1 MINMDPELET
11 SNLKQTI
18 LKRIEDEQVCPRSAW
33 FFSGRECVV
42 WTLWVLT
49 VLLGA
54 VAVAV
59 TLSVAIY
66 RQHSLFEI
74 THGGPFWFVL
84 EVLPYLW
91 MIIFIAMAIFAVFNL
106 RHTKNGYRYPLWQ
119 ILGSSLLMSMVG
131 GAGLHLLG
139 VGLMLDEQLGNRVE
153 MYKSQIK
160 MEQKMW
166 QAPEAG
172 RLVGTIILASSTEIQ
187 SGKLSFRD
195 ITGFTW
201 EIDESELKPVEVDLL
216 KSGNQIRLLGQVM
229 PDSPRVFHVCGVL
242 PWVYEKRYS
251 ANELQLFKTN
261 MRKRMEEFE
270 VVMNGPDLTLAST
283 TSSMC
288 AGTVFVRQMKQSG
301 ENRY

>member
-1 MINMDPELET
+1 MINMEPESGT

-18 LKRIEDEQVCPRSAW
+18 LKRIETEHVCPRSAW
-33 FFSGRECVV
+33 FFSGRECMV
-42 WTLWVLT
+42 WTLWLLT

-54 VAVAV
+54 TAVAV
-59 TLSVAIY
+59 TLSVAVY

-91 MIIFIAMAIFAVFNL
+91 MTIFSAMAIIAVFNL
-106 RHTKNGYRYPLWQ
+106 RHTKHGYRYPLWQ
-119 ILGSSLLMSMVG
+119 ILGSSLLVSMAG

-139 VGLMLDEQLGNRVE
+139 VGFMLDEQLGMRVE

-160 MEQKMW
+160 MEQRMW
-166 QAPEAG
+166 QAPEVG
-172 RLVGTIILASSTEIQ
+172 RLVGAVSSDSIIEDQ
-187 SGKLSFRD
+187 EGKLVFKD

-201 EIDESELKPVEVDLL
+201 EIDDSELKPVEIDLL
-216 KSGNQIRLLGQVM
+216 KGGNLIRLLGQVM
-229 PDSPRVFHVCGVL
+229 PDNPSVFHVCGVL

-251 ANELQLFKTN
+251 ANELQLFKSN
-261 MRKRMEEFE
+261 MRNRMGEFE
-270 VVMNGPDLTLAST
+270 TILGGPQLAVDGA

-288 AGTVFVRQMKQSG
+288 ASSQFVRQMKHSA
-301 ENRY
+301 ETNR